1 MHRGSG
7 SDKRD
12 VMTMGS
18 EMRNIVIVDA
28 LSTGYNYR
36 GDRGKGLNLR

>member
-12 VMTMGS
+12 VMTRGS
-18 EMRNIVIVDA
+18 EMRNILIVDA
-28 LSTGYNYR
+28 LSTGYNYIEDVYRR
-36 GDRGKGLNLR
+36 G